1 MLLTKLFR
9 ANALTASQAAQ
20 IASDASD
27 RLGLKIGRVEAE
39 WCFYI
44 EHKEPFDG
52 RELVTLDW
60 LLSETFDRQGFC
72 DTSRISAKTVLEVG
86 PRLNFETPFSS
97 TAVAICHKCG
107 LYKVTRLERSIR
119 YGLDVNLDG
128 EQGDKFLEPLHDR
141 MVQMRYYEP
150 LISFG
155 DVRKPEPI
163 RVIDVM
169 TDNWRET
176 LRTYGKQNG
185 CGWDEQDL
193 DFLGR
198 LFRDDLKRNPT
209 DVELF
214 QLAQANSEHSRHGFF
229 KGRHVIDGRPEVMT
243 LMDLVKQP
251 LREAPSNSLIAFCDD
266 SSAIR
271 GHKVRALEL
280 SDPCEHSPFILTVR
294 LRHPTLTAETHNHP
308 TRICPQPGAETGI
321 GGDIRDAEAIGRGG
335 LCGMHGAG
343 YSVGALKI
351 PGYELPWEINAWP
364 HASDGASPLRILIE
378 GCRGVHAYGN
388 CFGEPTTFG
397 FVRSTAITLPNA
409 EHYAYQKPILYVT
422 AAGTVD
428 DEHTQKREPEK
439 GMLVVQIGGPAYRIG
454 MGGGSASSMSGGQ
467 NTGSLDFNS
476 VQRGDAQM
484 EQRHYRVIQACV
496 AMGEKNPI
504 VSVHDLGAGG
514 DCNALPEIVH
524 PAGGRI
530 YLSAIPSGDPSLSKL
545 EIWGNESQE
554 RMVLLI
560 KSEDLD
566 IILQIAER
574 EGVTCEVV
582 GSVTGDGQ
590 LVVFDS
596 RDDSTPVNLPLEKI
610 LGKLPPKSF
619 EDKHVPVATKPL
631 ELPEGLTV
639 LEALVRVSRLP
650 SVGSKQFLTRNVD
663 RSVRG
668 LTPQQQCVGP
678 NHLPLSDYAVR
689 ADGYF
694 DSTGAAHSLGE
705 RPMIGLINPGAMAR
719 MTVAEA
725 LLNMVGARIINLNTI
740 KGSANWMLAA
750 KLTGQGAWLFDAMKS
765 LTKFCID
772 LGIAV
777 DGGKDSLSMSV
788 KTTDLEGKSAT
799 VKSPSTLVFSAY
811 APMGDVTMKVT
822 PDLKKAGNAL
832 ILVDLAPGKHR
843 LGGSALAQVH
853 NQVGEETPDVDD
865 PQLVRTAF
873 QAIQRLIA
881 EGRIASIHD
890 RSEGGLIVT
899 LLEMAFGGNK
909 GFRAYVN
916 ENDDALACLF
926 CEELGAVIECED
938 RMSVLETL
946 WDAGVQAQCLGSVI
960 SDNKVVVDFCG
971 RIVLK
976 ESMTDMRAIWERTS
990 DALEMLQANP
1000 ECVRSEQLVCHHLLT
1015 PPPYLATFKPQ
1026 PTPEELLKAEHKPRV
1041 AIIREQG
1048 SNGDREMAAA
1058 FYTAGFDPWDVTMTD
1073 LLEGRVSLDD
1083 FRGIAFVG
1091 GFSYADVFDAGKG
1104 WAGVIRYNERVSQQ
1118 LERFRRR
1125 ADTFSLGVCNGC
1137 QLMALLGW
1145 VPGFDLMALDE
1156 TQQPRFIRNVSGR
1169 FESRFPAVTIGDSK
1183 AIMLKGM
1190 EGSTL
1195 GVWSAHGEGRFHANP
1210 TMTERILALD
1220 LAPFRYVDPKG
1231 QTTTSYPFNPNGSPH
1246 GIAGLCSEDGRHLA
1260 MMPHPERAFLLR
1272 QWPWIPD
1279 NWKRLAASP
1288 WLKMFQNA
1296 YDWCMR

>member
-1 MLLTKLFR
+1 MLTKLFR

-20 IASDASD
+20 ISSVASD
-27 RLGLKIGRVEAE
+27 RLGLEIGRVEAE

-52 RELVTLDW
+52 TELVTLDW
-60 LLSETFDRQGFC
+60 LLSETFDRQSFC
-72 DTSRISAKTVLEVG
+72 DTSRIAATTVLEVG

-107 LYKVTRLERSIR
+107 LFKVTRLERSIR
-119 YGLDVNLDG
+119 YGLDVNLDE

-141 MVQMRYYEP
+141 MVQMCYREP
-150 LISFG
+150 LVSFG
-155 DVRKPEPI
+155 TVRKPEPI

-176 LRTYGKQNG
+176 LRTYGKANG

-193 DFLGR
+193 DFLGH
-198 LFRDDLKRNPT
+198 LFRDILKRNPV

-229 KGRHVIDGRPEVMT
+229 KGIHYIDGVQQDKT
-243 LMDLVKQP
+243 LMQLIKTAWRINP
-251 LREAPSNSLIAFCDD
+251 NNSLLAFCDD
-266 SSAIR
+266 SSAIQ
-271 GHKVRALEL
+271 GKNVWVFEPI
-280 SDPCEHSPFILTVR
+280 DPTQASPIAVKR
-294 LRHPTLTAETHNHP
+294 RIRHPTLTAETHNHP
-308 TRICPQPGAETGI
+308 TRICPRPGAETGI

-343 YSVGALKI
+343 YSVGALQI
-351 PGYELPWEINAWP
+351 PGYDLPWEKEAWP
-364 HASDGASPLRILIE
+364 YPPNGASPLRILIE
-378 GCRGVHAYGN
+378 GCQGVHGYGN

-397 FVRSTAITLPNA
+397 FVRSTAVTLPNG

-422 AAGTVD
+422 AAGSMD
-428 DEHTQKREPEK
+428 DAHLKKGEPEK

-454 MGGGSASSMSGGQ
+454 MGGGSASSMAGGQ
-467 NTGSLDFNS
+467 NTGDLDFNS

-496 AMGEKNPI
+496 ALGDKNPI

-530 YLSAIPSGDPSLSKL
+530 DLRAIPSGDPSLSSL

-554 RMVLLI
+554 RMVVLI
-560 KSEDLD
+560 KSDDLGLLTEIAKRED
-566 IILQIAER
+566 
-574 EGVTCEVV
+574 VPCVVV
-582 GSVTGDGQ
+582 GKVTGDGQ

-596 RDDSTPVNLPLEKI
+596 RDDSKPVNLPLDKI
-610 LGKLPPKSF
+610 LGDLPPKYF
-619 EDKHVPVATKPL
+619 EDKHVPVITKPL

-639 LEALVRVSRLP
+639 REALERVLRLS

-678 NHLPLSDYAVR
+678 NHLPLADFAVR
-689 ADGYF
+689 ADSYF
-694 DSTGAAHSLGE
+694 GLTGAAHSLGE
-705 RPMIGLINPGAMAR
+705 RPMIGLLNPAAMSR

-725 LLNMVGARIINLNTI
+725 LFNMVGAKIIDLSEI

-750 KLTGQGAWLFDAMKS
+750 KLRGGGAWLFDAAKALS
-765 LTKFCID
+765 DFWVD
-772 LGIAV
+772 LDIAG
-777 DGGKDSLSMSV
+777 DGGKDSMTMSV
-788 KTTDLEGKSAT
+788 QTVDPQGNKAT
-799 VKSPSTLVFSAY
+799 VRSPSTLVFSAY
-811 APMGDVTMKVT
+811 ATMADVDKKVT

-832 ILVDLAPGKHR
+832 ILVDLAPSKHR

-853 NQVGEETPDVDD
+853 NQVGEETPDVDE
-865 PQLVRTAF
+865 PKLVKTAF
-873 QAIQRLIA
+873 QVIQRLIA

-916 ENDDALACLF
+916 ENGDALACLF

-946 WDAGVQAQCLGSVI
+946 RNAGVPARCIGSVI

-976 ESMTDMRAIWERTS
+976 ETMTSLRALWEATS
-990 DALEMLQANP
+990 DALDMLQANP

-1015 PPPYLATFKPQ
+1015 PPPYKLSFKPQ
-1026 PTPEELLKAEHKPRV
+1026 PTQEELLKAEHKPRV

-1058 FYTAGFDPWDVTMTD
+1058 FYAAGFDPWDVTMTD
-1073 LLEGRVSLDD
+1073 LLNGSVSLDD

-1104 WAGVIRYNERVSQQ
+1104 WAGVIRYNERVGQQ

-1125 ADTFSLGVCNGC
+1125 TDTFSLGVCNGC

-1169 FESRFPAVTIGDSK
+1169 FESRFPTVMIGDSR

-1190 EGSTL
+1190 RGSTL
-1195 GVWSAHGEGRFHANP
+1195 GVWSAHGEGLFHAN
-1210 TMTERILALD
+1210 TTITGRILTLD
-1220 LAPFRYVDPKG
+1220 IAPFRYVDPKG
-1231 QTTTSYPFNPNGSPH
+1231 QTTTAYPFNPNGSPH

-1279 NWKRLAASP
+1279 DWKRLAASP